1 MSTCRVLHRKRLVF
15 NNAPP
20 ITQTGI
26 EYMHATYGT
35 LTGHTCAD
43 CFDLMRDR
51 MPTICGCRKYPFR
64 EGSVMAEYKLGH
76 GWRGHWLACG
86 LWRLAYKKRK
96 IEQLELVVED

>member
-1 MSTCRVLHRKRLVF
+1 MTLCIHRKRFIVESSSSL
-15 NNAPP
+15 
-20 ITQTGI
+20 IKTGI
-26 EYMHATYGT
+26 AYMHTEFGT
-35 LTGHTCAD
+35 LPGHTCSD
-43 CFDLMRDR
+43 CKDLMRDK

-96 IEQLELVVED
+96 AEQLELVVED